1 MNLILIAPPAAGKG
15 TMASRLHEEYGL
27 VCISAGELLRGVDPS
42 TELGKQIRDIQ
53 SRRELV
59 NDEITNSL
67 MKERLMKDD
76 IKNGFVLDGY
86 PRHMPQVEAVN
97 KMCEELNLHID
108 YAVLLDVS
116 YDLALKRTLGRQ
128 ICPNCKQTY
137 NKLTGVNAP
146 LVENMCNDCHVELT
160 TRNDDNEETFKAGFM
175 AYEKNCAPVIEYYR
189 NKGILIELDA
199 SKSPEDTFKEFQEKI
214 GSNKNE
220 N

>member
-15 TMASRLHEEYGL
+15 TIASKLHDELGL

-42 TELGKQIRDIQ
+42 TELGKEIRDIQ

-59 NDEITNSL
+59 DDRITNAL

-108 YAVLLDVS
+108 YAVLLNVS
-116 YDLALKRTLGRQ
+116 YDLVLKRTLGRQ
-128 ICPNCKQTY
+128 ICPNCKRTY
-137 NKLTGVNAP
+137 NRLTGVNAP
-146 LVENMCNDCHVELT
+146 KVENMCDDCNVELT
-160 TRNDDNEETFKAGFM
+160 MRNDDNEETFKAGYA

-189 NKGILIELDA
+189 NKGMLVELDA
-199 SKSPEDTFKEFQEKI
+199 SKDPEYTFNQLKELI
-214 GSNKNE
+214 GR
-220 N
+220 